1 MNKANPI
8 LILIVIIGL
17 VLAVGV
23 FYFANSGNTISESEI
38 ESKSEQIIEPEPVV
52 PEPEPVVPEPEP
64 VVPEPEPVVPEP
76 EPVVPEP
83 EPVVPEPIAES
94 RPNPALGGAVPIA
107 PEPEPVREPEPV
119 IECAFGQEMVAD
131 KCELVVLE
139 GNIECLIDKGAFCA
153 EILMIKKGTTIKWK
167 VIDPYLGVG
176 GDVDY
181 HQVYEVNGLFD
192 SGQLTEGRS
201 WKFTFN
207 EVGEF
212 DYICPPHIFMIA
224 KIIVVD

>member
-52 PEPEPVVPEPEP
+52 AEPEPVVA
-64 VVPEPEPVVPEP
+64 
-76 EPVVPEP
+76 
-83 EPVVPEPIAES
+83 EPIAES

-153 EILMIKKGTTIKWK
+153 EILMVKKGTTIKWK
-167 VIDPYLGVG
+167 VIDQYLGVG

>member
-1 MNKANPI
+1 MSKANPI
-8 LILIVIIGL
+8 LILIVVIGL
-17 VLAVGV
+17 VLSVSV

-38 ESKSEQIIEPEPVV
+38 ESKSEQIIEPEPVIQ
-52 PEPEPVVPEPEP
+52 
-64 VVPEPEPVVPEP
+64 
-76 EPVVPEP
+76 EP

-107 PEPEPVREPEPV
+107 PEPEPVREPEPA

-139 GNIECLIDKGAFCA
+139 GDIECLIDKGAFCA
-153 EILMIKKGTTIKWK
+153 EILMVKKGTTIKWK
-167 VIDPYLGVG
+167 VIDSYLGVG

-192 SGQLTEGRS
+192 SGQLVEGRS
-201 WKFTFN
+201 WTFTFN

-224 KIIVVD
+224 KIIVVN

>member
-23 FYFANSGNTISESEI
+23 FYFAYSGNTISESEI
-38 ESKSEQIIEPEPVV
+38 ELKSEQIIEPEPVV
-52 PEPEPVVPEPEP
+52 QEPEPEPVVQE
-64 VVPEPEPVVPEP
+64 
-76 EPVVPEP
+76 PEP

-107 PEPEPVREPEPV
+107 PEPEPIREPEPA
-119 IECAFGQEMVAD
+119 IECAFGQEIIAD

-139 GNIECLIDKGAFCA
+139 GDIECLIDKGAFCA
-153 EILMIKKGTTIKWK
+153 EILMVKKGTTIKWK
-167 VIDPYLGVG
+167 VIDSYLGVG

-192 SGQLTEGRS
+192 SGQMVEGRS
-201 WKFTFN
+201 WTFTFN

-212 DYICPPHIFMIA
+212 DYICPPHIFMMA

>member
-1 MNKANPI
+1 MSKANPI
-8 LILIVIIGL
+8 LILIVVIGL
-17 VLAVGV
+17 VLAVSV

-38 ESKSEQIIEPEPVV
+38 ESKSEQIIEPEPVIQ
-52 PEPEPVVPEPEP
+52 EPEPVIQ
-64 VVPEPEPVVPEP
+64 
-76 EPVVPEP
+76 EP

-107 PEPEPVREPEPV
+107 PEPEPVREPEPA

-139 GNIECLIDKGAFCA
+139 GDIECLIDKGAFCA
-153 EILMIKKGTTIKWK
+153 EILMVKKGTTIKWK
-167 VIDPYLGVG
+167 VIDSYLGVG

-192 SGQLTEGRS
+192 SGQLVEGRS
-201 WKFTFN
+201 WTFTFN

-224 KIIVVD
+224 KIIVVN

>member
-1 MNKANPI
+1 MSKANPI
-8 LILIVIIGL
+8 LILFIVIGL
-17 VLAVGV
+17 VLAVSV

-38 ESKSEQIIEPEPVV
+38 ESKSEQIIKPEPVIQEPEPVIQ
-52 PEPEPVVPEPEP
+52 
-64 VVPEPEPVVPEP
+64 
-76 EPVVPEP
+76 EP

-107 PEPEPVREPEPV
+107 PEPEPVREPEPA

-139 GNIECLIDKGAFCA
+139 GDIECLIDKGAFCA
-153 EILMIKKGTTIKWK
+153 EILMVKKGTTIKWK
-167 VIDPYLGVG
+167 VIDSYLGVG

-192 SGQLTEGRS
+192 SGQLVEGRS
-201 WKFTFN
+201 WTFTFN

-224 KIIVVD
+224 KIIVVN

>member
-23 FYFANSGNTISESEI
+23 FYFAYSGNTISESEI
-38 ESKSEQIIEPEPVV
+38 ELKSEQIIEPEPAIQ
-52 PEPEPVVPEPEP
+52 E
-64 VVPEPEPVVPEP
+64 PEP

-107 PEPEPVREPEPV
+107 PEPEPIREPEPA
-119 IECAFGQEMVAD
+119 IECAFGQEIIAD

-139 GNIECLIDKGAFCA
+139 GDIECLIDKGAFCA
-153 EILMIKKGTTIKWK
+153 EILMVKKGTTIKWK
-167 VIDPYLGVG
+167 VIDSYLGVG

-192 SGQLTEGRS
+192 SGQMVEGRS
-201 WKFTFN
+201 WTFTFN

-212 DYICPPHIFMIA
+212 DYICPPHIFMLA
-224 KIIVVD
+224 KIIVVN

>member
-23 FYFANSGNTISESEI
+23 FYFTYSGNTISESEI
-38 ESKSEQIIEPEPVV
+38 ELKSEQIIEPEPVV
-52 PEPEPVVPEPEP
+52 PEPEPVVPEP
-64 VVPEPEPVVPEP
+64 
-76 EPVVPEP
+76 
-83 EPVVPEPIAES
+83 IAES
-94 RPNPALGGAVPIA
+94 SPTPALGGAVPIA
-107 PEPEPVREPEPV
+107 PEPEPIREPEPA
-119 IECAFGQEMVAD
+119 IECAFGQEIIAD

-139 GNIECLIDKGAFCA
+139 GDIECLIDKGAFCA
-153 EILMIKKGTTIKWK
+153 EILMVKKGTTIKWK
-167 VIDPYLGVG
+167 VIDSYLGVG

-192 SGQLTEGRS
+192 SGQMVEGRS
-201 WKFTFN
+201 WTFTFN

-212 DYICPPHIFMIA
+212 DYICPPHIFMLA
-224 KIIVVD
+224 KIIVVN

>member
-1 MNKANPI
+1 
-8 LILIVIIGL
+8 
-17 VLAVGV
+17 
-23 FYFANSGNTISESEI
+23 
-38 ESKSEQIIEPEPVV
+38 
-52 PEPEPVVPEPEP
+52 
-64 VVPEPEPVVPEP
+64 
-76 EPVVPEP
+76 
-83 EPVVPEPIAES
+83 
-94 RPNPALGGAVPIA
+94 
-107 PEPEPVREPEPV
+107 
-119 IECAFGQEMVAD
+119 MVAD

-153 EILMIKKGTTIKWK
+153 EILMVKKGTTIKWK

>member
-1 MNKANPI
+1 MSKANPI
-8 LILIVIIGL
+8 LILIVVIGL
-17 VLAVGV
+17 VLAVSV

-38 ESKSEQIIEPEPVV
+38 ESKSEQIIEPEPVIQ
-52 PEPEPVVPEPEP
+52 EPEPVIQ
-64 VVPEPEPVVPEP
+64 
-76 EPVVPEP
+76 EP

-107 PEPEPVREPEPV
+107 PEPEPVREPEPA
-119 IECAFGQEMVAD
+119 IECAFGQELIAD

-139 GNIECLIDKGAFCA
+139 GNVECLVDRGAFCA
-153 EILMIKKGTTIKWK
+153 KTLMIKKGTTIKWK
-167 VIDPYLGVG
+167 VIDKGLGSG

-192 SGQLTEGRS
+192 SGQLVEGRS
-201 WKFTFN
+201 WKYTFN

-212 DYICPPHIFMIA
+212 NYVCPPHLWMEA
-224 KIIVVD
+224 TIIVVD

>member
-52 PEPEPVVPEPEP
+52 AEPEPVVA
-64 VVPEPEPVVPEP
+64 
-76 EPVVPEP
+76 
-83 EPVVPEPIAES
+83 EPIAES

-153 EILMIKKGTTIKWK
+153 EILMVKKGTTIKWK

>member
-23 FYFANSGNTISESEI
+23 FYFVYSGNTISESEI
-38 ESKSEQIIEPEPVV
+38 ELKSEQIIEPEPVV
-52 PEPEPVVPEPEP
+52 QAPEPVVPA
-64 VVPEPEPVVPEP
+64 
-76 EPVVPEP
+76 
-83 EPVVPEPIAES
+83 PIAES

-107 PEPEPVREPEPV
+107 PEPEPIREPEPA
-119 IECAFGQEMVAD
+119 IECAFGQEIIAD

-139 GNIECLIDKGAFCA
+139 GDIECLIDKGAFCA
-153 EILMIKKGTTIKWK
+153 EILMVKKGTTIKWK
-167 VIDPYLGVG
+167 VIDSYLGVG

-192 SGQLTEGRS
+192 SGQMVEGRS
-201 WKFTFN
+201 WTFTFN

-212 DYICPPHIFMIA
+212 DYICPPHIFMLA
-224 KIIVVD
+224 KIIVVN

>member
-1 MNKANPI
+1 MSKANPI
-8 LILIVIIGL
+8 LILFIVIGL
-17 VLAVGV
+17 VLAVSV

-38 ESKSEQIIEPEPVV
+38 ESKSEQIMEPEPVV
-52 PEPEPVVPEPEP
+52 QEPEPEPVVQEPEPEP
-64 VVPEPEPVVPEP
+64 VVQE
-76 EPVVPEP
+76 PEP

-94 RPNPALGGAVPIA
+94 RPDPALGGAVPIA
-107 PEPEPVREPEPV
+107 PEPEPVREPEPA

-139 GNIECLIDKGAFCA
+139 GDIECLIDKGAFCA
-153 EILMIKKGTTIKWK
+153 EILMVKKGTTIKWK
-167 VIDPYLGVG
+167 VIDSYLGVG

-192 SGQLTEGRS
+192 SGQLVEGRS
-201 WKFTFN
+201 WTFTFN

-224 KIIVVD
+224 KIIVVN

>member
-1 MNKANPI
+1 MSKANPI
-8 LILIVIIGL
+8 LILFIVIGL
-17 VLAVGV
+17 VLAVSV

-38 ESKSEQIIEPEPVV
+38 ESKSEQIMEPEPVV
-52 PEPEPVVPEPEP
+52 QE
-64 VVPEPEPVVPEP
+64 
-76 EPVVPEP
+76 PEP

-107 PEPEPVREPEPV
+107 PEPEPVREPEPA
-119 IECAFGQEMVAD
+119 IECAFGQELIAD

-139 GNIECLIDKGAFCA
+139 GNVECLVDRGAFCA
-153 EILMIKKGTTIKWK
+153 KTLMIKKGTTIKWK
-167 VIDPYLGVG
+167 IIDKGLGSG

-192 SGQLTEGRS
+192 SGQLVEGRS
-201 WKFTFN
+201 WKYTFN

-212 DYICPPHIFMIA
+212 NYVCPPHLWMEA
-224 KIIVVD
+224 TIIVVD

>member
-23 FYFANSGNTISESEI
+23 FYFAYSGNTISESEI
-38 ESKSEQIIEPEPVV
+38 ELKSEQIIEPEPVV
-52 PEPEPVVPEPEP
+52 QE
-64 VVPEPEPVVPEP
+64 
-76 EPVVPEP
+76 PEP

-107 PEPEPVREPEPV
+107 PEPEPIREPEPA
-119 IECAFGQEMVAD
+119 IECAFGQEIIAD

-139 GNIECLIDKGAFCA
+139 GDIECLIDKGAFCA
-153 EILMIKKGTTIKWK
+153 EILMVKKGTTIKWK
-167 VIDPYLGVG
+167 VIDSYLGVG

-192 SGQLTEGRS
+192 SGQMVEGRS
-201 WKFTFN
+201 WTFTFN

-212 DYICPPHIFMIA
+212 DYICPPHIFMMA

>member
-1 MNKANPI
+1 MSKANPI
-8 LILIVIIGL
+8 LILIVVIGL
-17 VLAVGV
+17 VLAVSV

-38 ESKSEQIIEPEPVV
+38 ESKSEQIIEPEPVIQ
-52 PEPEPVVPEPEP
+52 EPEPVIQEPEP
-64 VVPEPEPVVPEP
+64 VIQEPEPVIQ
-76 EPVVPEP
+76 EP

-107 PEPEPVREPEPV
+107 PEPEPVREPEPA

-139 GNIECLIDKGAFCA
+139 GDIECLIDKGAFCA
-153 EILMIKKGTTIKWK
+153 EILMVKKGTTIKWK
-167 VIDPYLGVG
+167 VIDSYLGVG

-192 SGQLTEGRS
+192 SGQLVEGRS
-201 WKFTFN
+201 WTFTFN

-224 KIIVVD
+224 KIIVVN

>member
-1 MNKANPI
+1 MSKANPI
-8 LILIVIIGL
+8 LILIVVIGL
-17 VLAVGV
+17 VLSVSV

-38 ESKSEQIIEPEPVV
+38 ESKSEQIIEPEPVIQ
-52 PEPEPVVPEPEP
+52 EPEPVIQEPEP
-64 VVPEPEPVVPEP
+64 VIQEPEPVIQ
-76 EPVVPEP
+76 EP

-107 PEPEPVREPEPV
+107 PEPEPVREPEPA

-139 GNIECLIDKGAFCA
+139 GDIECLIDKGAFCA
-153 EILMIKKGTTIKWK
+153 EILMVKKGTTIKWK
-167 VIDPYLGVG
+167 VIDSYLGVG

-192 SGQLTEGRS
+192 SGQLVEGRS
-201 WKFTFN
+201 WTFTFN

-224 KIIVVD
+224 KIIVVN

>member
-23 FYFANSGNTISESEI
+23 FYFAYSGNTISESEI
-38 ESKSEQIIEPEPVV
+38 ELKSEQIIEPEPVV
-52 PEPEPVVPEPEP
+52 QEPEPEPVI
-64 VVPEPEPVVPEP
+64 PEPEPVVPEP

-107 PEPEPVREPEPV
+107 PEPEPIREPEPA
-119 IECAFGQEMVAD
+119 IECAFGQEIIAD

-139 GNIECLIDKGAFCA
+139 GDIECLIDKGAFCA
-153 EILMIKKGTTIKWK
+153 EILMVKKGTTIKWK
-167 VIDPYLGVG
+167 VIDSYLGVG

-192 SGQLTEGRS
+192 SGQMVEGRS
-201 WKFTFN
+201 WTFTFN

-212 DYICPPHIFMIA
+212 DYICPPHIFMLA
-224 KIIVVD
+224 KIIVVN

>member
-52 PEPEPVVPEPEP
+52 AEPEPVVA
-64 VVPEPEPVVPEP
+64 
-76 EPVVPEP
+76 
-83 EPVVPEPIAES
+83 EPIAES

-107 PEPEPVREPEPV
+107 PEPEPIREPEPA
-119 IECAFGQEMVAD
+119 IECAFGQEIIAD

-139 GNIECLIDKGAFCA
+139 GDIECLIDKGAFCA
-153 EILMIKKGTTIKWK
+153 EILMVKKGTTIKWK
-167 VIDPYLGVG
+167 VIDSYLGVG

-192 SGQLTEGRS
+192 SGQMVEGRS
-201 WKFTFN
+201 WTFTFN

-212 DYICPPHIFMIA
+212 DYICPPHIFMLA
-224 KIIVVD
+224 KIIVVN

>member
-1 MNKANPI
+1 MSKANPI
-8 LILIVIIGL
+8 LILFIVIGL
-17 VLAVGV
+17 VLAVSV

-38 ESKSEQIIEPEPVV
+38 ESKSEQIMEPEPVV
-52 PEPEPVVPEPEP
+52 QEPEPEPVVQE
-64 VVPEPEPVVPEP
+64 
-76 EPVVPEP
+76 PEP

-107 PEPEPVREPEPV
+107 PEPEPVREPEPA
-119 IECAFGQEMVAD
+119 IECAFGQELIAD

-139 GNIECLIDKGAFCA
+139 GNVECLVDRGAFCA
-153 EILMIKKGTTIKWK
+153 KTLMIKKGTTIKWK
-167 VIDPYLGVG
+167 IIDKGLGSG

-192 SGQLTEGRS
+192 SGQLVEGRS
-201 WKFTFN
+201 WKYTFN

-212 DYICPPHIFMIA
+212 NYVCPPHLWMEA
-224 KIIVVD
+224 TIIVVD